1 MVEKL
6 DLKDRK
12 ILYYLSGNSRF
23 SLSQI
28 GEKIGLSKN
37 VVRYRIERL
46 QEKGIIKNFYTVI
59 DMYKLGY
66 IVIKCHYT
74 YQFTNPEI
82 EKNIIEYFVENPY
95 TVVVASA
102 RGTYDLAVIL
112 TVKDIREF
120 HQIFLKTQ
128 EKFGY
133 YFKDKTMAF
142 FINEQHYQPS
152 FLLPETDVESDREIV
167 MSTGG
172 GEKEDID
179 KQDHNIL
186 KFLSNNARSPLTE
199 TADKFGKSAS
209 FVKYRLKKL
218 MKNGIIRGFR
228 VDFDIQQ
235 LGYQVFRVHLYLN
248 QYIVRNK
255 IIQYVKQNPHL
266 VFVDTY
272 AGDAD
277 LDLQFYLENIEHFYE
292 LMQNISEKFPEA
304 IRFYNYYSIIK
315 YHKFLYFP
323 DR

>member
-1 MVEKL
+1 MVDKL

-12 ILYYLSGNSRF
+12 ILYYLSSNSRL

-28 GEKIGLSKN
+28 GDKIGLSKN

-59 DMYKLGY
+59 DVYKLEY
-66 IVIKCHYT
+66 TVIKCHYT

-95 TVVVASA
+95 TVLVASA

-112 TVKDIREF
+112 TVKDIKEF
-120 HQIFLKTQ
+120 HQIFLETQ

-133 YFKDKTMAF
+133 YFKDKTLAF

-152 FLLPETDVESDREIV
+152 FLLPEADGEMDREVV
-167 MSTGG
+167 MFTGG
-172 GEKEDID
+172 GGKEDID
-179 KQDHNIL
+179 KQDYDIL
-186 KFLSNNARSPLTE
+186 KFLSNNARLPLTE
-199 TADKFGKSAS
+199 TADKLSKSVS

-218 MKNGIIRGFR
+218 MKKGIIRGFR
-228 VDFDIQQ
+228 VDFDIKK
-235 LGYQVFRVHLYLN
+235 LGFQVFRVHLYLS
-248 QYIVRNK
+248 QYTSRNK

-277 LDLQFYLENIEHFYE
+277 LDLQFYLENIDYFYK
-292 LMQNISEKFPEA
+292 LMQNISEKFPDT